1 LIELDREMVNLDV
14 AYIPTPKDLVH
25 QMLHIAQLRRG
36 ETLYDLGAGDGRI
49 LVEAARRF
57 GAKSVGIEIDPIRV
71 SRIRERLKTTGVVAE
86 VIEGDFMEADMS
98 KADVVTIY
106 LSKSV
111 NAKLA
116 PKLRDELKDGAR
128 VVSLDYDL
136 PSWLPEQAIDAKS
149 AGLARRIYLYRN
161 KRAKS

>member
-1 LIELDREMVNLDV
+1 MVNLDV

-25 QMLHIAQLRRG
+25 QMLHMAQLRRG

-49 LVEAARRF
+49 LIEAARRF

-136 PSWLPEQAIDAKS
+136 PSWPPDQAIDVKS

>member
-1 LIELDREMVNLDV
+1 MVNLDV

-25 QMLHIAQLRRG
+25 QMLHMTQLRRG

-49 LVEAARRF
+49 LIEAARRF

-86 VIEGDFMEADMS
+86 VIEGDFMEADLS

-106 LSKSV
+106 LSESV
-111 NAKLA
+111 NARLA

-136 PSWLPEQAIDAKS
+136 PSWLPEQAIDVKS

-161 KRAKS
+161 QRAKS